1 MKRRM
6 RPARTRRMSRT
17 DRRLGPSSSSAVSL
31 EADEGF
37 SVDDLGE
44 SC

>member
-1 MKRRM
+1 M
-6 RPARTRRMSRT
+6 RPAMTRRTSRT
-17 DRRLGPSSSSAVSL
+17 DRRLGPSSSSSSSSAVSL